1 MEGRAG
7 NAIIVMLRKRPAHNS
22 LMAERPAVAIALE
35 QINELC
41 CNSAVPRI
49 PEGIKHLFRCFLEVL
64 EGRKYCTV
72 VTHICNHHLWS

>member
-22 LMAERPAVAIALE
+22 LMAERPAVAVALE

-49 PEGIKHLFRCFLEVL
+49 PEGIKHLFRCFLF
-64 EGRKYCTV
+64 
-72 VTHICNHHLWS
+72 WSSSAVPDN